1 MDSLEGLDIPDDAV
15 LARTVRVTPEEI
27 WNERLGRYVSWRYDR
42 ILWDGGSLPEHSQ
55 GEDYELYG
63 WDRFRERYNPR
74 AGYEGF
80 SFYIDDEGLS
90 SGLYIVFDNSGTG
103 TEYELRVFA
112 ASASKL
118 IYGRGVHEIEL
129 RPEFIRWRLDGDEW
143 TYISIEDEDLSLYDA
158 AIDGGVSPDIKEKKK
173 FWLGGIEIFG
183 HLSACDTNIYF
194 LGATPVKKP
203 EKPFWTDGIVCDY
216 VRYADLNESEL

>member
-1 MDSLEGLDIPDDAV
+1 MDNLEGLDIPDDAV
-15 LARTVRVTPEEI
+15 LARTVRFTSEEI
-27 WNERLGRYVSWRYDR
+27 WNERLGRDVSWRYDR

-63 WDRFRERYNPR
+63 WDRFIESYHPC

-80 SFYIDDEGLS
+80 SFCIDDEGLS
-90 SGLYIVFDNSGTG
+90 SGLYIVFDNSDTG

-112 ASASKL
+112 VSARKL

-129 RPEFIRWRLDGDEW
+129 RPDFIRWRLDGDEW
-143 TYISIEDEDLSLYDA
+143 TYISIEDENLSVYDA
-158 AIDGGVSPDIKEKKK
+158 AIDGGVLPDIKEKKK
-173 FWLGGIEIFG
+173 FWLAGIEIFG
-183 HLSACDTNIYF
+183 RISACDTNIYF
-194 LGATPVKKP
+194 LGVNPVKKP
-203 EKPFWTDGIVCDY
+203 DKPFWTDGIACDY